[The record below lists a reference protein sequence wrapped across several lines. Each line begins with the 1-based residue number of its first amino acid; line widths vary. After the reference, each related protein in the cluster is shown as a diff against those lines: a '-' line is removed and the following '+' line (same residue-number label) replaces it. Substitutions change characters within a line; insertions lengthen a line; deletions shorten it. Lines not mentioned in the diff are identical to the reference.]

1 MEGNGKSRWAA
12 TRKTLGGSFRST
24 IMSKS
29 QDRNMAN
36 RPIRVKRT
44 NDPEGTRKD
53 ILEIA
58 RQEFSKN
65 GLSGARID
73 VIAERTRT
81 SKHMIYYYFNSKEEL
96 YRAVLE
102 LAYGGIREREGRLN
116 LEGVEPREAL
126 RRLVEATFDYDETHP
141 EFVSLV
147 TMENLHHA
155 EFMQNSETIREINS
169 VIIKR
174 LKNILER
181 GVRQGVFRT
190 DVDALDVHMAISSL
204 CFFRVANRYTF
215 KALFKRDLMSP
226 QVRAHHKRMIVDAV
240 LRMLT
245 P

>member
-1 MEGNGKSRWAA
+1 MTK
-12 TRKTLGGSFRST
+12 TRDFETG
-24 IMSKS
+24 
-29 QDRNMAN
+29 N
-36 RPIRVKRT
+36 RPSRVKRT
-44 NDPEGTRKD
+44 NDPEGTRRD

-73 VIAERTRT
+73 VIAERTLT
-81 SKHMIYYYFNSKEEL
+81 SKHMIYYYFHSKEGL

-102 LAYGGIREREGRLN
+102 MAYGGIREREGRLD
-116 LEGVEPREAL
+116 LEGLEPREAL
-126 RRLVEATFDYDETHP
+126 RRLVEATFDYDENHP

-147 TMENLHHA
+147 SMENLHHA
-155 EFMQNSETIREINS
+155 EFMENSETIREINA

-181 GVRQGVFRT
+181 GVRQGVFRA
-190 DVDALDVHMAISSL
+190 DADALDVHMTISSL

-226 QVRAHHKRMIVDAV
+226 HVRAHHKRMIIDAV
-240 LRMLT
+240 LRMLA